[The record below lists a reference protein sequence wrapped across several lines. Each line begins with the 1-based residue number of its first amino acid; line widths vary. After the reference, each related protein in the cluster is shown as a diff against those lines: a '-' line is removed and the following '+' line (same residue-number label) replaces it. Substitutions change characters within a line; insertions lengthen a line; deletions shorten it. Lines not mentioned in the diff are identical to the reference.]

1 MPGAERPGCHLA
13 VMALA
18 GGAFTFLAFVIL
30 LGFVVAY
37 SLYSRTGS
45 GISQRPWRN
54 RRSSLSH
61 DETETSLQRR

>member
-1 MPGAERPGCHLA
+1 
-13 VMALA
+13 MALA

-30 LGFVVAY
+30 FGFVLAY

-45 GISQRPWRN
+45 GISQRPWRK

-61 DETETSLQRR
+61 DETQTSLQRR